1 MGISFIDIEQ
11 ENEQDLP
18 WLNERKDLKKIE
30 GTTYIVRK
38 VLLRP
43 KGLMV
48 FTSDFKVFIW
58 KSSKAHNQVLE
69 HIGKA
74 LTPENPLEAFV
85 VVPVQTTKYGYIPG
99 FDDEV
104 KGSWDE
110 ENLNYTFRELLTVPS
125 ESLSLDLQGS
135 GMVDSS
141 PKNGRRAS

>member
-1 MGISFIDIEQ
+1 MAVNFIDVEQ

-18 WLNERKDLKKIE
+18 WLNEWKGAKKAE
-30 GTTYIVRK
+30 GTAYTALK
-38 VLLRP
+38 LLLRP

-48 FTSDFKVFIW
+48 FTSSFKVFIW
-58 KSSKAHNQVLE
+58 KSSKAHNQILE
-69 HIGKA
+69 HVGKA
-74 LTPENPLEAFV
+74 LTPDNPLEALV
-85 VVPVQTTKYGYIPG
+85 IVPVASTKYGYVPG
-99 FDDEV
+99 FDDEI

-141 PKNGRRAS
+141 PKTGRRAS

>member
-1 MGISFIDIEQ
+1 MAVNFIDIEH

-18 WLNERKDLKKIE
+18 WLNEWKGAKKAE
-30 GTTYIVRK
+30 GTSFTVRK

-48 FTSDFKVFIW
+48 FCSEFKVFIW
-58 KSSKAHNQVLE
+58 KSSKAHNQILE

-85 VVPVQTTKYGYIPG
+85 IVPVASTKYGYVPG
-99 FDDEV
+99 FDDEL

-125 ESLSLDLQGS
+125 ETLSLDLQGS

>member
-1 MGISFIDIEQ
+1 MAVNLINLEE
-11 ENEQDLP
+11 ENEQDVP
-18 WLNERKDLKKIE
+18 WLSEHKSPKKLE
-30 GTTYIVRK
+30 GTTFIVRK

-43 KGLMV
+43 KGVMA
-48 FTSDFKVFIW
+48 FTSEFKVFIW
-58 KSSKAHNQVLE
+58 KSSKAHNQILE

-74 LTPENPLEAFV
+74 LSPENPLEAFV
-85 VVPVQTTKYGYIPG
+85 VVPVVATKYGFVPG

-141 PKNGRRAS
+141 PKTGRRAS